1 MDRELTPTA
10 EDVTDLLGKIIGR
23 LEEKSIMLHVLVAM
37 LEDNGIL
44 APGELDTAVSTFLR
58 ERGHEYF
65 VETWGEELGEGLYEG
80 MSLKNLQ

>member
-44 APGELDTAVSTFLR
+44 APGELDAAVSTFLR
-58 ERGHEYF
+58 ERGHDYF
-65 VETWGEELGEGLYEG
+65 VETWGEALGEGLYEG